1 MMSGDVMEK
10 MKERLAILTR
20 EREAAKRLLESA
32 VDSLG
37 FSVVVDEEFSFHSLF
52 EECARKVRSFISFES
67 LAFIVFSHDGLD
79 MSLEFCDPPSGI
91 SFFEKE
97 MLPLV
102 EDRTFAWAVDR
113 NRPVIVTATDGKGQI
128 LLHSMTTQNR
138 TMGMF
143 MGYLGEDDA
152 DILDLSFAFLTVVLS
167 TAAGLLQNAEL
178 YTVIRGLNSELS
190 KKIERLEESERSLA
204 EAMRARDTFLANVS
218 HEIRT
223 PLNGIIGMASLLED
237 TALDSRQADMVRIL
251 RDESSS
257 LLRLI
262 NDLLDFSRIEAGK
275 LSFEDAPFDFPEF
288 WNSIRDSF
296 LPRARQKNLRFRMDL
311 TGQVPASVSGD
322 SLRIRQVFGNIIG
335 NALKFTSKGEV
346 SVLGDILPGDG
357 RQCLLKVDVRDTGI
371 GISAEQA
378 GRLFRPFV
386 QGDPSTTRK
395 YGGTGLGLVISKRLV
410 EGMGGTISIEPEDEQ
425 GAHFRFSLPLKILP
439 GKTRERDGAA
449 GTAIGFP
456 PGYSV
461 LVVEDNETSRMV
473 AVSLLEKLGVPV
485 IETAENGAVAIEK
498 LSSRRYDLVLMDIQM
513 PVMDGLEAVSAIRD
527 SSSPVLDREVP
538 VAAMTA
544 NTLPADREKYL
555 SAGMTDYISKP
566 VLPEEL
572 ARLLLKSLG
581 VENLRNADRDGGNEK
596 SIFRKDLLLNRMGG
610 DEKLCERTIM
620 LFVEDS
626 LKLAEDLA
634 ALIQSGDF
642 DEARMKAH
650 TLRGAAANVESR
662 EIMAAAAAV
671 EEAAAAGKGSEARA
685 FMPDV
690 FAARTRF
697 LAEVQG
703 SEDKHRKSAGE
714 WKG

>member
-1 MMSGDVMEK
+1 MSGDPMEK
-10 MKERLAILTR
+10 MKERLAILSR

-37 FSVVVDEEFSFHSLF
+37 FSVVVDEEFSYPALF
-52 EECARKVRSFISFES
+52 EECARKVRTFIAFES
-67 LAFIVFSHDGLD
+67 LAFIVFSHDGLN
-79 MSLEFCDPPSGI
+79 MSLEFCDPSSGRP
-91 SFFEKE
+91 FFEKE

-113 NRPVIVTATDGKGQI
+113 NRPVIVTATDGRGQI

-143 MGYLGEDDA
+143 MGYLAEDEA

-167 TAAGLLQNAEL
+167 AAAGLLQNAEL

-190 KKIERLEESERSLA
+190 RKIERLEESERSLA
-204 EAMRARDTFLANVS
+204 EAMRARDIFLANVS

-223 PLNGIIGMASLLED
+223 PLNGILGMATLLED
-237 TALDSRQADMVRIL
+237 TSLDSRQADMVRIL

-275 LSFEDAPFDFPEF
+275 LSFEDASFDFPEF
-288 WNSIRDSF
+288 WSSIRDSF
-296 LPRARQKNLRFRMDL
+296 FPRARQKNLRFRMEL
-311 TGQVPASVSGD
+311 RGEIPGTVSGD
-322 SLRIRQVFGNIIG
+322 SLRIRQVFCNIIG

-346 SVLGDILPGDG
+346 SVLGEILPREEGLCVL
-357 RQCLLKVDVRDTGI
+357 QVDVRDTGI
-371 GISAEQA
+371 GISSEQA

-410 EGMGGTISIEPEDEQ
+410 EGMGGSISIEPGKEK
-425 GAHFRFSLPLKILP
+425 GAHFRFCLPLKILA
-439 GKTRERDGAA
+439 GKSREKDSTG
-449 GTAIGFP
+449 GTVIGFP

-473 AVSLLEKLGVPV
+473 AVSLLEKIGVPE
-485 IETAENGAVAIEK
+485 IEIAEDGAVAIEK
-498 LSSRRYDLVLMDIQM
+498 LSSKRYDLVLMDIQM
-513 PVMDGLEAVSAIRD
+513 PVMDGLETIAAIRD
-527 SSSPVLDREVP
+527 SSSPVLDRQVP

-544 NTLPADREKYL
+544 NILPADREKYL
-555 SAGMTDYISKP
+555 RSGMTDYISKP
-566 VLPEEL
+566 VLPEDL
-572 ARLLLKSLG
+572 VRLLLKNLG
-581 VENLRNADRDGGNEK
+581 AENARTGDRDGGNEK
-596 SIFRKDLLLNRMGG
+596 AVFRKDILLNRMGG
-610 DEKLCERTIM
+610 DEKLCERTIR

-626 LKLAEDLA
+626 LKLAGELA
-634 ALIQSGDF
+634 ALLESGGLE
-642 DEARMKAH
+642 EAKMKAH

-671 EEAAAAGKGSEARA
+671 EEAAAAGKREKASSL
-685 FMPDV
+685 MPAV
-690 FAARTRF
+690 FAARKRF
-697 LAEVQG
+697 LAEVADG
-703 SEDKHRKSAGE
+703 EDASPKSTGE